1 MCLPACVSAAPTSS
15 NRAGGGLQYYP
26 YIIPGAPQN
35 DVAGGN
41 SSGQHVQD
49 CEDIA
54 YDGLRMA
61 IYAIIRYIWHIC
73 DSYTAAGDGR
83 SRHPS
88 ATSIDAVALPLCA
101 PANRTRACNRRRRP
115 PIRWRRRQCRRCRR
129 CQAAATSSTP
139 RPGTSC
145 RSINAST
152 RACEEQRRPRGLRAL
167 RKTLGGRC

>member
-1 MCLPACVSAAPTSS
+1 MSIEFCRTGSSVGFSAWGFVTKRHRAAPLVPGLGSS
-15 NRAGGGLQYYP
+15 A
-26 YIIPGAPQN
+26 
-35 DVAGGN
+35 
-41 SSGQHVQD
+41 HQD